1 MATIRDIASM
11 AGVSIST
18 VSNVLNNKKYV
29 SPATAEKVMKAV
41 EALDFHLDATAQS
54 MKSKRSMMIGVV
66 LPSIT
71 RVFYPQVLAGMNEVA
86 TAAGYSIVLYNTD
99 YSIDKERKYVHELA
113 RNKADC
119 IVVASV
125 ASDEDSAYLT
135 ELASLHHGSK
145 RIPVISLGRD
155 MSDHSISSIA
165 WDNKAGAQMA
175 VQSMI
180 DNGARRIVYLSS
192 FSPRGGLQRY
202 AGYCAAL
209 EASGIPLDPSL
220 CIKSEGSAW
229 AGFSTM
235 NRLLN
240 DGLSFDGVFAGS
252 DQRANGAV
260 KALMEHGRR
269 IPRDVMVTGF
279 DNIFASSLIQPP
291 LTTINVPKH
300 RLGRES
306 VNLAL
311 KMLSGDE
318 PADTFAAPQVIL
330 LPLQLLER
338 ASTNENLTT
347 TWELEGW

>member
-29 SPATAEKVMKAV
+29 SPSTAEKVMNAV
-41 EALDFHLDATAQS
+41 HALDFHLDATAQS
-54 MKSKRSMMIGVV
+54 MKSKRSMMIGVI
-66 LPSIT
+66 LPRIT

-86 TAAGYSIVLYNTD
+86 TAAGYSIVLYD
-99 YSIDKERKYVHELA
+99 SGYSLDKERKYVSELA

-119 IVVASV
+119 IIIASV
-125 ASDEDSAYLT
+125 ASGEESSYLS
-135 ELASLHHGSK
+135 ELANLHHGSK
-145 RIPVISLGRD
+145 LIPVISIGRD
-155 MSDHSISSIA
+155 MSEYGINSIA
-165 WDNKAGAQMA
+165 WDNKGGAQMA

-180 DNGARRIVYLSS
+180 DNGARRIVYMSS

-202 AGYCAAL
+202 EGYCAAL
-209 EASGIPLDPSL
+209 EANGIPLDPSL

-252 DQRANGAV
+252 DQRAIGAV
-260 KALMEHGRR
+260 KALVEHSIR
-269 IPRDVMVTGF
+269 IPKDVMITGF

-291 LTTINVPKH
+291 LTTVNVPKH
-300 RLGRES
+300 RLGREA

-311 KMLSGDE
+311 RMLSSE
-318 PADTFAAPQVIL
+318 SADPTPQAIL